1 MPILWVF
8 KTDVF
13 VVQTGLCAIKIVEN
27 RFFTIYFYDPWH
39 GNTGGLKGLPGVTGG
54 YKGLRG
60 LQRVTGSYRGLQGV
74 TRGDMG

>member
-27 RFFTIYFYDPWH
+27 RFFYDLFLGSMTWEYR
-39 GNTGGLKGLPGVTGG
+39 GFKRVTGG
-54 YKGLRG
+54 
-60 LQRVTGSYRGLQGV
+60 YRGLQGV
-74 TRGDMG
+74 KGVTKGYRELQGVTRGYKG

>member
-27 RFFTIYFYDPWH
+27 RFFNDLFLRSMAWEYRGF
-39 GNTGGLKGLPGVTGG
+39 KRVTGG

>member
-27 RFFTIYFYDPWH
+27 RFFTIYFYDLCH
-39 GNTGGLKGLPGVTGG
+39 GNTGGYQGLQGVTGG
-54 YKGLRG
+54 YKGLQGVTNVYKG
-60 LQRVTGSYRGLQGV
+60 LQRVTKDDKG
-74 TRGDMG
+74 